1 MNNTIK
7 FYMLKIVSS
16 VTISFHS
23 GFGLI
28 SLSLQVHQDDLVF
41 SELQKKKSFNLVCV
55 LMTDYFW

>member
-1 MNNTIK
+1 MNSTTK

-16 VTISFHS
+16 VTISFQS

-28 SLSLQVHQDDLVF
+28 FLSLQVHQDDLVF
-41 SELQKKKSFNLVCV
+41 SELQKINNLVCV